1 MDWFISR
8 ERKKITQR
16 SRTRK
21 ERGEEQK
28 SKSVEELSTRSK
40 EDMDIYL
47 KEEKKR
53 YELIQKEPKLLILGS
68 SDSGK
73 STLLKQLQIIH
84 GGGFS
89 DEQKALA
96 IIHIR
101 QNIFSGCTY
110 LISQIISSNT
120 VSEPTE
126 PTDTETGDIDRKQ
139 SLQANTVISR
149 VPLKQDYS
157 GL

>member
-1 MDWFISR
+1 MNWF
-8 ERKKITQR
+8 KKIL
-16 SRTRK
+16 RK
-21 ERGEEQK
+21 R
-28 SKSVEELSTRSK
+28 SKSLDSTISK
-40 EDMDIYL
+40 AKEIDVYL
-47 KEEKKR
+47 KEER
-53 YELIQKEPKLLILGS
+53 TQYELLQKEPKLLILGS

-101 QNIFSGCTY
+101 QNIFSGCTS
-110 LISQIISSNT
+110 LLSQITNSNNK
-120 VSEPTE
+120 SEPTDPAE
-126 PTDTETGDIDRKQ
+126 TDSLEILYKPSEAVPVETIPELDIP
-139 SLQANTVISR
+139 R